1 MTSIFPL
8 VGIAE
13 GEGIPSLLPPTGNV
27 AQTPAVSSS
36 NSTASA
42 IQGALATIGRGAAS
56 TGNSFLNSLFGSNY
70 QYLTGII
77 GLILIAAGIFLFR
90 PVRDTIVK
98 VSGTAAKAAAKG
110 AEVAAVA

>member
-1 MTSIFPL
+1 MTPNLPL
-8 VGIAE
+8 VGLAE
-13 GEGIPSLLPPTGNV
+13 GEGIPSLLPTGNT
-27 AQTPAVSSS
+27 AQTPAVPSAS
-36 NSTASA
+36 STASA
-42 IQGALATIGRGAAS
+42 LQGALATLGKNVAGTS
-56 TGNSFLNSLFGSNY
+56 NSFFNALFGSNY

-77 GLILIAAGIFLFR
+77 GLLLIAAGIFLFR